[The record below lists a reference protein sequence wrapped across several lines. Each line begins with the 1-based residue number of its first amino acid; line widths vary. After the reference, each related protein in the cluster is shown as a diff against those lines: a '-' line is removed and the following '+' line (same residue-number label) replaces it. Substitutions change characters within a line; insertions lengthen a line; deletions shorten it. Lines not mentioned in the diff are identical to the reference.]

1 MKLTPKQESF
11 CLKYLECG
19 NASEAY
25 RSAYNCRKM
34 KTETVNTKA
43 SNLLKK
49 DKIRTR
55 VEELQEESRET
66 SKITKEKILDELA
79 SIAFSSVAD
88 MNKSWIERKEF
99 VKLSRKE
106 KAAIKSISTKVLKKN
121 IGSAENPDWVDVE
134 YIKIELHDKIKA
146 IERICKMLGFDSP
159 EKMQVEKINSY
170 ENMTDEEL
178 AKEIEM
184 TKKKILEEG

>member
-1 MKLTPKQESF
+1 MELRPKQESF

-25 RSAYNCRKM
+25 RHAYKCMKM
-34 KTETVNTKA
+34 KSETVNRKA
-43 SNLLKK
+43 CELLKR
-49 DKIRTR
+49 DKIRAR
-55 VEELQEESRET
+55 VEELQNESREK
-66 SKITKEKILDELA
+66 SKITKERILDELA
-79 SIAFSSVAD
+79 CIAFSSVTD
-88 MNKSWIERKEF
+88 MNKSWIERKDF
-99 VKLSRKE
+99 VKLTRKE

-121 IGSAENPDWVDVE
+121 IGSTENPDWVDVE
-134 YIKIELHDKIKA
+134 YIKVELHDKIKA

-159 EKMQVEKINSY
+159 EKMQVEKINTF

-184 TKKKILEEG
+184 TKKKILEEE

>member
-25 RSAYNCRKM
+25 RYAYDCMKM
-34 KTETVNTKA
+34 KAETVNTKA

-55 VEELQEESRET
+55 VEELQKENREK
-66 SKITKEKILDELA
+66 SKITKERILDELA

-88 MNKSWIERKEF
+88 MNTTWIERKDF
-99 VKLSRKE
+99 DKLTRRE

-121 IGSAENPDWVDVE
+121 NGTAENPDWVDVE
-134 YIKIELHDKIKA
+134 YVKIELHDKIKA

-159 EKMQVEKINSY
+159 EKMQVENINAY

-178 AKEIEM
+178 AKEIEL